1 MINTLI
7 TEYPKLE
14 ICKEDIQA
22 AADIL
27 VECFKSGGKL
37 LICGNGGSCADAG
50 HIAGELLKGFKSKR
64 PLSDEVRAMFTAALG
79 EEGNYLADNLQGS
92 LPVIS
97 LPDQTGIVS
106 AFNNDVDPSLSY
118 AQLVYGYAKKEDV
131 LLGISTSGNSKN
143 VVNAAKV
150 AKALGIKVISLVGQ
164 NKCTL
169 DEFSD
174 VTVHAPHTDTAH
186 VQELHLPI
194 YHALCAYIEQ
204 KFF

>member
-7 TEYPKLE
+7 NEYPKLE

>member
-64 PLSDEVRAMFTAALG
+64 PLSDEVKARFTAALG